1 MKDFTCVCLPKLTC
15 EFMAVRNIQSIYQ
28 YFESAHG
35 QLTSFIRHIAI
46 KDIGF
51 HYILWPQMWLMEAN
65 MIRVAVIGTGNI
77 SRLHISSYLAFHDRC
92 RIVAFAD
99 IYPEKCR
106 EKAEEFGLEVE
117 IFDSHKELLGRSDI
131 DLVSICTPPFCHAEI
146 AVEFLNAGKHVI
158 VEKPM
163 AASLEE
169 CDRMLEEAGRSGK
182 ILAVVA
188 QNRFKDPVMNLKR
201 VLDSGKIGRIVHA
214 QVDSF
219 WWRGHCYYDLWW
231 RGTWEKE
238 GGGCTLN
245 HAVHHIDMLAWMM
258 GRPLSVQAL
267 LSNTSHDNAEV
278 EDISI
283 AALQY
288 PGGAVA
294 QITSSVIHHGEEQQV
309 IFQGER
315 ARISAPWKVSAMV
328 SKSNGFPEN
337 DPQLEKEL
345 NDYYNSLPKLK
356 YIDHKGEIDD
366 VLTAVE
372 TGGQP
377 LITGRSGR
385 LTIEIITAIYK
396 AGFERKTI
404 DLPIA
409 KDDPYYTVKGIRE
422 NAIHFYKKKS
432 SVVNL
437 GSGQEITVGSD
448 YTNNK

>member
-1 MKDFTCVCLPKLTC
+1 
-15 EFMAVRNIQSIYQ
+15 
-28 YFESAHG
+28 
-35 QLTSFIRHIAI
+35 
-46 KDIGF
+46 
-51 HYILWPQMWLMEAN
+51 
-65 MIRVAVIGTGNI
+65 MIRVAIIGTGSI
-77 SRLHISSYLAFHDRC
+77 SKAHVSSYIEFPDRC

-99 IYPEKCR
+99 IYTEKC
-106 EKAEEFGLEVE
+106 EEMAKQFGLDVE
-117 IFDSHKELLGRSDI
+117 IFDSYKQLITRNDI

-146 AVEFLNAGKHVI
+146 TLDFLNSGKHVI

-169 CDRMLEEAGRSGK
+169 CDRMIEAAEK
-182 ILAVVA
+182 NNKVLAVIA
-188 QNRFKDPVMNLKR
+188 QNRFRDPIMKLKK
-201 VLDSGKIGRIVHA
+201 VLDSRKIGKVVHA

-258 GRPLSVQAL
+258 GKPFCIQAL
-267 LSNTSHDNAEV
+267 LSNVSHDNAEV

-294 QITSSVIHHGEEQQV
+294 QITSSVIHHGEEQQI
-309 IFQGER
+309 IFQGEK
-315 ARISAPWKVSAMV
+315 ARISAPWKARAMV
-328 SKSNGFPEN
+328 SKSNGFPEDN
-337 DPQLEKEL
+337 TELEQEL
-345 NDYYNSLPKLK
+345 NEYYESLPKLK
-356 YIDHKGEIDD
+356 YSEHKGEIDD
-366 VLTAVE
+366 VLTAIE

-377 LITGRSGR
+377 LITGPSGR

-396 AGFERKTI
+396 AGFEKKAVY
-404 DLPIA
+404 LPIT
-409 KDDPYYTVKGIRE
+409 KEDPYYTVKGIQE
-422 NAIHFYKKKS
+422 NAIRFYEKTA

-437 GSGQEITVGSD
+437 GNDQEITVGSD
-448 YTNNK
+448 YKNNK